1 MVEVSAERRIVM
13 IEQTKPAGEVEA
25 LRADAR
31 LNRAR
36 ILGAARDVF
45 VEQGPGAPLED
56 IARRAGTGIA
66 TLYRRFPDRQALMR
80 AVVGEALDRITEE
93 AHRALDEEPDPFAA
107 LVRYMHAALD
117 TRIAAVIPV
126 LAGEV
131 PLDDE
136 ILRSRDRSARLVQG
150 LIDAAHRAGTLRSDV
165 TFGDISMM
173 IFRVS
178 RPLSGGFTRELNDQ
192 LAHRHLELIIS
203 ALRAAADRRDAPLPG
218 PAMTL
223 EDLRDLRAAP
233 QPTQPTQSDVG
244 EGRPGSRHD

>member
-1 MVEVSAERRIVM
+1 M

-66 TLYRRFPDRQALMR
+66 TLYRRFPDREALMR
-80 AVVGEALDRITEE
+80 AVVGEALERITEE

-107 LVRYMHAALD
+107 LARYMHAALD

-126 LAGEV
+126 LLGVV

-136 ILRSRDRSARLVQG
+136 EILRSRERSARLVQG

-178 RPLSGGFTRELNDQ
+178 RPLAGGFTRELNDQ
-192 LAHRHLELIIS
+192 LAHRHLELIIG
-203 ALRAAADRRDAPLPG
+203 ALRAAAVRPDAPLPG

-223 EDLRDLRAAP
+223 EHLRDLRAAP
-233 QPTQPTQSDVG
+233 QPTESDVG
-244 EGRPGSRHD
+244 EGRRGSRHD